1 MHQSSLRDIFCWLL
15 LAVMPAALL
24 GASSGAAMLYAQGAA
39 WLNGASVPRTSAVFP
54 GDLVQTKA
62 DAVVHINAT
71 GSSVMVLSDSL
82 VKYEGSTVSLEH
94 GAVSVATSKG
104 MSIRAGE
111 VAVQPANLNGA
122 TDFDVRDVDGTVH
135 ISARQ
140 GDVKVSNGTETTT
153 VAQGEQTTRDD
164 RNDSQKQKK
173 TRRAGGAVP
182 AASGPWLDS
191 PYAIGVGVAAVGIP
205 LVWALSQG
213 DDPVSPV
220 DP

>member
-111 VAVQPANLNGA
+111 VAVQPANPNDA
-122 TDFDVRDVDGTVH
+122 TDFDVSDVDGTVH
-135 ISARQ
+135 IAARK
-140 GDVKVSNGTETTT
+140 GDVSVSKGTETTT
-153 VAQGEQTTRDD
+153 LAQGEQTTRDD
-164 RNDSQKQKK
+164 RSDSQKQKK

-182 AASGPWLDS
+182 AASGPVLDS
-191 PYAIGVGVAAVGIP
+191 PYAIGAGAGAVGG
-205 LVWALSQG
+205 LLLWVLLQG
-213 DDPVSPV
+213 DDPASPV